1 MSLEEA
7 KTTEVSLRAPQISR
21 LLEVIG
27 YPEAWVSDLSALS
40 DFASKSE
47 PEEREAI
54 VRRVRRAYG
63 VTLRPE
69 DFYMYLWQLVDEL
82 ERRPRA

>member
-7 KTTEVSLRAPQISR
+7 EISR
-21 LLEVIG
+21 LLEAIG
-27 YPEAWVSDLSALS
+27 HPEAWVSDLSMLS
-40 DFASKSE
+40 DFAFESE
-47 PEEREAI
+47 PEEREVI
-54 VRRVRRAYG
+54 VQRVRRAYG

-69 DFYMYLWQLVDEL
+69 DFQLYLWQLVDEL